1 MEFKDKLQ
9 NLRKQMNM
17 TQEQLAS
24 LLYISRTAVSKWETG
39 KGYPNLDS
47 LKEISKLFNVT
58 INDLLSTEE
67 IVVAT
72 DLEKKQMNQQY
83 TIYIFIMLNFF
94 SALLAFVPI
103 FSNYVNDVYVF
114 VNLFNYDSF
123 IDIKLILSGFFIL
136 AFIFIFLHIIVLYY
150 RKSLTR
156 HVLMIDSIFFIF
168 WTLFTILNRQPYL
181 GSFIFLFLIVKI
193 ILIIKNK
200 VM

>member
-39 KGYPNLDS
+39 RGYPNLDS

-67 IVVAT
+67 IVVAK

>member
-39 KGYPNLDS
+39 RGYPNLDS

>member
-181 GSFIFLFLIVKI
+181 GFFIFLFLIVKI